1 MQEKQFMQR
10 TLVLAIGGNALTM
23 PGQAGTMDELEA
35 NALSMA
41 GSVKDLLCDGWRVV
55 IVHGNG
61 PQVGNLAYQQEE
73 SAGVMPTLPLFVLD
87 SMTQGEIGSLL
98 GLAVRNL
105 MGERVDPVAV
115 VTHVLVDPADPA
127 FENPTKPIG
136 PFYEPDRAEALAAE
150 RGWALIDDSGRGLR
164 RAVAS
169 PHPRG
174 IVELA
179 AIRTL
184 IDRGSL
190 VIACGGGGVPV
201 AVVDGHLRGVDAV
214 IDKDLAAQQLAI
226 DLGAEV
232 LAMVTGVSH
241 VFVDWG
247 TPQARNVDEMT
258 VAEAAALAADGQ
270 FPPGSMGPKVSAGLY
285 FLARGGK
292 LAVITSPDHIR
303 EAVLGN
309 HGTRIVP
316 GQSAAVA

>member
-1 MQEKQFMQR
+1 MKR
-10 TLVLAIGGNALTM
+10 TLVLAIGGNALTL
-23 PGQAGTMDELEA
+23 PGQTGTVEELET

-41 GSVKDLLCDGWRVV
+41 GSVKDLLTTGWRVV

-73 SAGVMPTLPLFVLD
+73 SAAFLPSLPLFLLD

-98 GLAVRNL
+98 GLAVRNV
-105 MGERVDPVAV
+105 MGASIDPVAV
-115 VTHVLVDPADPA
+115 VTHVLVDPSDPA
-127 FENPTKPIG
+127 FANPTKPIG
-136 PFYEPDRAEALAAE
+136 PFFEPGRAEELAAA
-150 RGWALIDDSGRGLR
+150 RGWVLIDDAGRGLR
-164 RAVAS
+164 RAVPS

-179 AIRTL
+179 AIRAL
-184 IDRGSL
+184 VDRGSL

-201 AVVDGHLRGVDAV
+201 ASVDGRLRGVEAV

-226 DLGAEV
+226 DLGADV

-241 VFVDWG
+241 VFLDWG
-247 TPQARNVDEMT
+247 TPQARSVDEMT
-258 VAEAAALAADGQ
+258 AAEAAALAAEGQ
-270 FPPGSMGPKVSAGLY
+270 FPMGSMGPKVSAGLH

-292 LAVITSPDHIR
+292 LAVITSPEYVR

-309 HGTRIVP
+309 HGTRMVP
-316 GQSAAVA
+316 GRSAAVA